1 MNPFFEQVVKIYRE
15 MSLYKKIA
23 LGALIIVTISAFIT
37 MFVWANKTE
46 FQPAYT
52 ELSEED
58 ASAIVSKLKENKT
71 PYKLRDGGKTILV
84 PEPQVYEIR
93 LDLAKEGI
101 PKASGVGYEIF
112 DKTDFGTTE
121 FVQKVNK
128 LRAIQGE
135 LARTIRAFEEVKDA
149 KVMIVLPKDS
159 VFVEETKKPSASILL
174 ELKSDLDDE
183 KVSAIAHLVSS
194 AIEDLTPEL
203 VTIVD
208 TTGRIL
214 FEAKTMAQKKEQNEQ
229 QKVQEIAETQYKYKE
244 RYETELA
251 DRIQTMLERIVGK
264 DKAIVRVVSEMDFTT
279 SSTNEEIYDPLE
291 RNNTFIRSKKLLTE
305 AARKGSEDKGTP
317 SSVNPITNEDP
328 KAEKN
333 VEEVKK
339 SDDTVNYEISRRV
352 SETIKPMAVIKRVSV
367 AAVIDGKYEYKT
379 DESGNRVKNYVP
391 RSEDEMKQF
400 SDVVG
405 KAVGYNEEREDQV
418 SVESFPFASI
428 DEMGKDDADVKGWR
442 FVQKEYGRTIA
453 NVLLII
459 LLFLFVIRPIIK
471 TAKDIQTSVEQAAL
485 PQPDP
490 KELLEQI
497 VKEEEEASEPSFVE
511 LDPQEQKEIL
521 SAMPPEDRDKFIASL
536 PYADREA
543 YLDSIKI
550 SEKALY
556 LAKSD
561 IERSANIIKAWLTEA
576 EAKPNE
582 NR

>member
-1 MNPFFEQVVKIYRE
+1 MNPFFEQVVKIYKE

-23 LGALIIVTISAFIT
+23 LGSLILITIAAFIT

-46 FQPAYT
+46 FQAAYT
-52 ELSEED
+52 DLSEED
-58 ASAIVSKLKENKT
+58 ASSIVSKFKENKI
-71 PYKLRDGGKTILV
+71 PYKLKDGGKTILV
-84 PEPQVYEIR
+84 PEAQVYEVR
-93 LDLAKEGI
+93 LSLAKEGI
-101 PKASGVGYEIF
+101 PKAYGVGYEIF

-214 FEAKTMAQKKEQNEQ
+214 FEAKTMAQKKEQKEQ

-279 SSTNEEIYDPLE
+279 SSTSEEIYDPLE
-291 RNNTFIRSKKLLTE
+291 RNNTFIRSKKTLTE

-333 VEEVKK
+333 VEEIKK

-352 SETIKPMAVIKRVSV
+352 SESIKPMSVIKRVSV

-379 DESGNRVKNYVP
+379 DESGNRVKTYVP
-391 RSEDEMKQF
+391 RSEEEMTQF
-400 SDVVG
+400 KDVVG

-428 DEMGKDDADVKGWR
+428 DEMGEDESELKGWR

-453 NVLLII
+453 NLLLVI

-471 TAKDIQTSVEQAAL
+471 TAKDIQASAEQAAL
-485 PQPDP
+485 PQPDE
-490 KELLEQI
+490 KALLEQAA
-497 VKEEEEASEPSFVE
+497 KEEEE
-511 LDPQEQKEIL
+511 
-521 SAMPPEDRDKFIASL
+521 
-536 PYADREA
+536 
-543 YLDSIKI
+543 
-550 SEKALY
+550 
-556 LAKSD
+556 
-561 IERSANIIKAWLTEA
+561 
-576 EAKPNE
+576 
-582 NR
+582 

>member
-1 MNPFFEQVVKIYRE
+1 MNPFFEQVVKIYKE

-23 LGALIIVTISAFIT
+23 LGSLILITIAAFIT

-46 FQPAYT
+46 FQAAYT
-52 ELSEED
+52 DLSEED
-58 ASAIVSKLKENKT
+58 ASSIVSKFKENKI
-71 PYKLRDGGKTILV
+71 PYKLKDGGKTILV
-84 PEPQVYEIR
+84 PEAQVYEVR
-93 LDLAKEGI
+93 LSLAKEGI
-101 PKASGVGYEIF
+101 PKAYGVGYEIF

-214 FEAKTMAQKKEQNEQ
+214 FEAKTMAQKKEQKEQ

-279 SSTNEEIYDPLE
+279 SSTSEEIYDPLE
-291 RNNTFIRSKKLLTE
+291 RNNTFIRSKKTLTE

-333 VEEVKK
+333 VEEIKK

-352 SETIKPMAVIKRVSV
+352 SESIKPMSVIKRVSV

-379 DESGNRVKNYVP
+379 DDSGNRVKTYVP
-391 RSEDEMKQF
+391 RSEEEMTQF
-400 SDVVG
+400 KDVVG

-428 DEMGKDDADVKGWR
+428 DEMGEDESELKGWR

-453 NVLLII
+453 NLLLVI

-471 TAKDIQTSVEQAAL
+471 TAKDIQASAEQAAL
-485 PQPDP
+485 PQPDE
-490 KELLEQI
+490 KALLEQAA
-497 VKEEEEASEPSFVE
+497 KEEEEEREPSFVE

-521 SAMPPEDRDKFIASL
+521 SAMSPEERDNFIASL
-536 PYADREA
+536 PYADREE
-543 YLDSIKI
+543 YLNSIKI
-550 SEKALY
+550 TEKAFY

-561 IERSANIIKAWLTEA
+561 IERSANIIKAWLTEPV
-576 EAKPNE
+576 EEKKDQT
-582 NR
+582 

>member
-1 MNPFFEQVVKIYRE
+1 MNPFFEQVIKIYKE

-23 LGALIIVTISAFIT
+23 LGSLVLITVSAFIT

-46 FQPAYT
+46 FQAAYT

-58 ASAIVSKLKENKT
+58 ASTIVAKLKENKI
-71 PYKLRDGGKTILV
+71 PYKLKDGGKTILV
-84 PEPQVYEIR
+84 PEPQVYEVR

-121 FVQKVNK
+121 FVQKINK

-174 ELKSDLDDE
+174 ELQSDLDDE
-183 KVSAIAHLVSS
+183 KVSAIAHLVAS

-214 FEAKTMAQKKEQNEQ
+214 FEAKTMAQKKEQKEQ

-251 DRIQTMLERIVGK
+251 ERIQTMLERIVGK

-279 SSTNEEIYDPLE
+279 SSTSEEIYDPLE
-291 RNNTFIRSKKLLTE
+291 RNNTFIRSKKTLTE

-352 SETIKPMAVIKRVSV
+352 SETVKPMAVIKRVSV

-391 RSEDEMKQF
+391 RSEDEMNQF
-400 SDVVG
+400 KDVVG

-428 DEMGKDDADVKGWR
+428 DEMAQAEPDIGGWR
-442 FVQKEYGRTIA
+442 LIQKEYGRTIA

-471 TAKDIQTSVEQAAL
+471 TAKEIQLSVEQAAL

-490 KELLEQI
+490 KELLEQAT
-497 VKEEEEASEPSFVE
+497 KEEEKREPSFIE

-521 SAMPPEDRDKFIASL
+521 NAMSPEERDKFIASL
-536 PYADREA
+536 PYSEREE
-543 YLDSIKI
+543 YLNSIKI
-550 SEKALY
+550 SEKAFY

-561 IERSANIIKAWLTEA
+561 IERSANIIKGWLTEI
-576 EAKPNE
+576 EDKKE
-582 NR
+582 DK

>member
-1 MNPFFEQVVKIYRE
+1 MNPFFEQVVKIYKE

-23 LGALIIVTISAFIT
+23 LGTVILAMTSGFIT
-37 MFVWANKTE
+37 MFVWANKVE
-46 FQPAYT
+46 FKAAYT

-58 ASAIVSKLKENKT
+58 ASTIVSKLKENKT
-71 PYKLRDGGKTILV
+71 PYKLQNGGKTILV
-84 PEPQVYEIR
+84 PEPMVYEVR
-93 LDLAKEGI
+93 LSMAKEGI
-101 PKASGVGYEIF
+101 PKGSGVGYEIF

-174 ELKSDLDDE
+174 ELKADLDDE
-183 KVSAIAHLVSS
+183 KVAAIAHLVSS

-214 FEAKTMAQKKEQNEQ
+214 FEAKTMEEKKAQ
-229 QKVQEIAETQYKYKE
+229 QKVQDLAETQYKYKE
-244 RYETELA
+244 RYEIDLA
-251 DRIQTMLERIVGK
+251 SRIETMLERIVGK

-279 SSTNEEIYDPLE
+279 SSINEEIYDPLE
-291 RNNTFIRSKKLLTE
+291 RNSEFVRSKKELSE
-305 AARKGSEDKGTP
+305 AATKSTADKGTP
-317 SSVNPITNEDP
+317 SSVNPITKEDP
-328 KAEKN
+328 NAPKTLED
-333 VEEVKK
+333 VKK
-339 SDDTVNYEISRRV
+339 TDNTVNYELSRKV
-352 SETIKPMAVIKRVSV
+352 SETVKPMAVIKRVSV

-379 DESGNRVKNYVP
+379 DETGNRIRTYVP
-391 RSEDEMKQF
+391 RSAEEMKQF
-400 SDVVG
+400 TDVVG

-418 SVESFPFASI
+418 SMESFPFASI
-428 DEMGKDDADVKGWR
+428 DEMGKGEPDLKGWR

-471 TAKDIQTSVEQAAL
+471 TAKDIQTSAEQAAL
-485 PQPDP
+485 PQPEP
-490 KELLEQI
+490 KDLLEQPP
-497 VKEEEEASEPSFVE
+497 EEEEPEPSFVE
-511 LDPQEQKEIL
+511 LDPQEQKDIL
-521 SAMPPEDRDKFIASL
+521 SAMSPDERDAFITSL
-536 PYADREA
+536 SSADREV
-543 YLDSIKI
+543 YLSSIKI
-550 SEKALY
+550 SEKAFY

-561 IERSANIIKAWLTEA
+561 IERSANIIKGWLSEV
-576 EAKPNE
+576 EEIKE
-582 NR
+582 ND

>member
-23 LGALIIVTISAFIT
+23 LGVVILAMVSGFIT
-37 MFVWANKTE
+37 MFVWANKVE
-46 FQPAYT
+46 FKAAYT
-52 ELSEED
+52 GLSEED
-58 ASAIVSKLKENKT
+58 ASTIVSKLKENKL
-71 PYKLRDGGKTILV
+71 PYKLQNGGTTILV
-84 PEPQVYEIR
+84 PEAQVYEVR
-93 LDLAKEGI
+93 LSLAKEGI
-101 PKASGVGYEIF
+101 PKGSGVGYEIF

-121 FVQKVNK
+121 FVQKINK

-159 VFVEETKKPSASILL
+159 VFVEEMKKPSASILL
-174 ELKSDLDDE
+174 ELKADLDDE

-214 FEAKTMAQKKEQNEQ
+214 FEAKTMEEKKAQ
-229 QKVQEIAETQYKYKE
+229 QKVQDLAETQYQYKE
-244 RYETELA
+244 RYETDLA
-251 DRIQTMLERIVGK
+251 NRIETMLERIVGK

-279 SSTNEEIYDPLE
+279 SSINEEIYDPLE
-291 RNNTFIRSKKLLTE
+291 RNNEFVRSKKEL
-305 AARKGSEDKGTP
+305 SEDATKSSADKGTP
-317 SSVNPITNEDP
+317 SSVNPITTEDP
-328 KAEKN
+328 NAQKTMEQ
-333 VEEVKK
+333 VKK
-339 SDDTVNYEISRRV
+339 RDNTVNYELSRKV
-352 SETIKPMAVIKRVSV
+352 SETVKPMAVIKRVSV

-379 DESGNRVKNYVP
+379 DETGNRIRTYVP
-391 RSEDEMKQF
+391 RSEEEMKQF
-400 SDVVG
+400 TDVVG

-418 SVESFPFASI
+418 SMESFPFASI
-428 DEMGKDDADVKGWR
+428 DEMGKDEADLKGWR

-485 PQPDP
+485 PEPEP
-490 KELLEQI
+490 KDLLEQPP
-497 VKEEEEASEPSFVE
+497 EEEEPEPSFVE
-511 LDPQEQKEIL
+511 LDSQQQKDIL
-521 SAMPPEDRDKFIASL
+521 NAMSPDERDAFIAAL
-536 PYADREA
+536 PSAEREV
-543 YLDSIKI
+543 YLSSIRI
-550 SEKALY
+550 TEKAFY

-561 IERSANIIKAWLTEA
+561 IERSANIIKGWLTEV
-576 EAKPNE
+576 EEKKE
-582 NR
+582 TEKD

>member
-1 MNPFFEQVVKIYRE
+1 MNPFFEQVVKIYKE

-23 LGALIIVTISAFIT
+23 LGSLILVTIAAFIT

-46 FQPAYT
+46 FQAAYT
-52 ELSEED
+52 DLSEED
-58 ASAIVSKLKENKT
+58 ASSIVSKFKENKI
-71 PYKLRDGGKTILV
+71 PYKLKDGGKIILV
-84 PEPQVYEIR
+84 PEAQVYEVR
-93 LDLAKEGI
+93 LSLAKEGI
-101 PKASGVGYEIF
+101 PKAYGVGYEIF

-214 FEAKTMAQKKEQNEQ
+214 FEAKTMAQKKEQKEQ

-279 SSTNEEIYDPLE
+279 SSTSEEIYDPLE
-291 RNNTFIRSKKLLTE
+291 RNNTFIRSKKTLTE

-333 VEEVKK
+333 VEEIKK

-352 SETIKPMAVIKRVSV
+352 SESIKPMSVIKRVSV

-379 DESGNRVKNYVP
+379 DESGNRVKTYVP
-391 RSEDEMKQF
+391 RSEDEMTQF
-400 SDVVG
+400 KDVVG

-428 DEMGKDDADVKGWR
+428 DEMGQDESELKGWR

-453 NVLLII
+453 NLLLVI

-471 TAKDIQTSVEQAAL
+471 TAKDIQASAEQAAL
-485 PQPDP
+485 PQPDE
-490 KELLEQI
+490 KALLEQAS
-497 VKEEEEASEPSFVE
+497 KEEEEEREPSFVE

-521 SAMPPEDRDKFIASL
+521 SAMSPEERDNFIASL
-536 PYADREA
+536 PYADREE
-543 YLDSIKI
+543 YLNSIKI
-550 SEKALY
+550 TEKAFY

-576 EAKPNE
+576 VEEKKDQK
-582 NR
+582 

>member
-1 MNPFFEQVVKIYRE
+1 MNPFFEQIVKIYKE

-23 LGALIIVTISAFIT
+23 LGTLILVTIAAFIT
-37 MFVWANKTE
+37 MFVWANKVE
-46 FQPAYT
+46 FKAAYT

-58 ASAIVSKLKENKT
+58 ASTIVSKLKENKV
-71 PYKLRDGGKTILV
+71 PYKLQNGGSIILV
-84 PEPQVYEIR
+84 PEANVYDVR
-93 LDLAKEGI
+93 LDLARQGI

-112 DKTDFGTTE
+112 DTTDFGTTE
-121 FVQKVNK
+121 FVQKINK

-174 ELKSDLDDE
+174 ELKSDLDDD

-214 FEAKTMAQKKEQNEQ
+214 FEAKTMEEKKAQ
-229 QKVQEIAETQYKYKE
+229 QKVQDLAETQYKYKE
-244 RYETELA
+244 RYETDLSN
-251 DRIQTMLERIVGK
+251 RIETMLERIVGK

-279 SSTNEEIYDPLE
+279 SSINEELYDPFE
-291 RNNTFIRSKKLLTE
+291 RNTTFVRSKKLMTE
-305 AARKGSEDKGTP
+305 AARKASEDKGTP
-317 SSVNPITNEDP
+317 SSVNPITNEEP
-328 KAEKN
+328 KAENN

-352 SETIKPMAVIKRVSV
+352 SETVKPMAVIKRVSI

-379 DESGNRVKNYVP
+379 DENGNRVRNYVP
-391 RSEDEMKQF
+391 RTEEEMKQF
-400 SDVVG
+400 HDVVG

-428 DEMGKDDADVKGWR
+428 DEMGQDDPELKGWK

-485 PQPDP
+485 PEPDA
-490 KELLEQI
+490 KELLEQAQ
-497 VKEEEEASEPSFVE
+497 KEEEPEPSFIE

-521 SAMPPEDRDKFIASL
+521 NAMSPEERDKFIAGL
-536 PYADREA
+536 PYAEREA
-543 YLDSIKI
+543 YLSSIKI
-550 SEKALY
+550 SEKAFY

-561 IERSANIIKAWLTEA
+561 LERSANIIKGWLTEVQ
-576 EAKPNE
+576 EGNE
-582 NR
+582 K

>member
-1 MNPFFEQVVKIYRE
+1 MNPFFEQVVKIYKE

-23 LGALIIVTISAFIT
+23 LGSLILIMIAGFIT
-37 MFVWANKTE
+37 MFVWANKIE
-46 FQPAYT
+46 FKAAYA

-58 ASAIVSKLKENKT
+58 ASTIVAKLKENKT
-71 PYKLRDGGKTILV
+71 PYKLQNGGKTILV
-84 PEPQVYEIR
+84 PEAQVYDVR
-93 LDLAKEGI
+93 LALAKEGI
-101 PKASGVGYEIF
+101 PKGSGVGYEIF

-121 FVQKVNK
+121 FVQKINK

-174 ELKSDLDDE
+174 ELKSDLEDE
-183 KVSAIAHLVSS
+183 QIAAIAHLVSS

-203 VTIVD
+203 ITIVD

-214 FEAKTMAQKKEQNEQ
+214 FEAKTMEEKKAQKKEQEEQ
-229 QKVQEIAETQYKYKE
+229 DKVKKLADTQYQYKE

-251 DRIQTMLERIVGK
+251 DRIQTMLERVVGK
-264 DKAIVRVVSEMDFTT
+264 DKAIVRVVSDMDFTT
-279 SSTNEEIYDPLE
+279 NSMNEEIYDPLD
-291 RNNTFIRSKKLLTE
+291 RNNTFIRSKKTLTE
-305 AARKGSEDKGTP
+305 AARKASEDKGLP
-317 SSVNPITNEDP
+317 SSVNPITTEEPNAD
-328 KAEKN
+328 KN
-333 VEEVKK
+333 IEEVKK

-379 DESGNRVKNYVP
+379 DESGNRVKTYVP
-391 RSEDEMKQF
+391 RSDEEMKQF

-405 KAVGYNEEREDQV
+405 KAVGFNEDRDDQI

-428 DEMGKDDADVKGWR
+428 DEMGKTEPEIYGWR

-485 PQPDP
+485 PQPDS
-490 KELLEQI
+490 EEQALLAQA
-497 VKEEEEASEPSFVE
+497 EEDAEPEPTFIE
-511 LDPQEQKEIL
+511 LDPQAQKDIL
-521 SAMPPEDRDKFIASL
+521 DAMSQEEKDVFIASL
-536 PYADREA
+536 PSADR
-543 YLDSIKI
+543 D
-550 SEKALY
+550 
-556 LAKSD
+556 
-561 IERSANIIKAWLTEA
+561 
-576 EAKPNE
+576 
-582 NR
+582 

>member
-23 LGALIIVTISAFIT
+23 LGVLILMMTSGFIT
-37 MFVWANKTE
+37 MFVWANKVE
-46 FQPAYT
+46 FKAAYT
-52 ELSEED
+52 GLSEED
-58 ASAIVSKLKENKT
+58 ASTIVSKLKENKI
-71 PYKLRDGGKTILV
+71 PYKLQNGGTTILV
-84 PEPQVYEIR
+84 QEAQVYEVR
-93 LDLAKEGI
+93 LSMAKDGI
-101 PKASGVGYEIF
+101 PKGSGVGYEIF

-174 ELKSDLDDE
+174 ELKADLDDE

-214 FEAKTMAQKKEQNEQ
+214 FEAKTMEEKKAQ
-229 QKVQEIAETQYKYKE
+229 QKIHDLAETQYRYKE
-244 RYETELA
+244 RYETDLA
-251 DRIQTMLERIVGK
+251 NRIETMLERIVGK

-279 SSTNEEIYDPLE
+279 NSVNEEIYDPFE
-291 RNNTFIRSKKLLTE
+291 RNSEFVRSKKDLSE
-305 AARKGSEDKGTP
+305 SARKRTEDKGTP

-328 KAEKN
+328 NAVKN
-333 VEEVKK
+333 IEEVTK
-339 SDDTVNYEISRRV
+339 SDNTVNYELSRRV
-352 SETIKPMAVIKRVSV
+352 SETVKPMAVIKRVSV

-379 DESGNRVKNYVP
+379 DENGNRVKTYVP
-391 RSEDEMKQF
+391 RSEEEMKQF
-400 SDVVG
+400 TDVVG

-418 SVESFPFASI
+418 SMESFPFASI
-428 DEMGKDDADVKGWR
+428 DEMGKDEPGLKGWR

-490 KELLEQI
+490 TELLEQAP
-497 VKEEEEASEPSFVE
+497 EEEEPEPSFVE
-511 LDPQEQKEIL
+511 LDPQSQKDIL
-521 SAMPPEDRDKFIASL
+521 SAMSSEERDAFIAAL
-536 PYADREA
+536 PSADREI
-543 YLDSIKI
+543 YLSSIKV
-550 SEKALY
+550 SEKAFY

-561 IERSANIIKAWLTEA
+561 IDRSANIIKAWLTEV
-576 EAKPNE
+576 EDKKDKDN
-582 NR
+582 N

>member
-214 FEAKTMAQKKEQNEQ
+214 FEAKTMAQKKEQKEQ

-576 EAKPNE
+576 ESKPNE

>member
-1 MNPFFEQVVKIYRE
+1 MNPFFEQVVKIYKE

-23 LGALIIVTISAFIT
+23 LGSLILITIAAFIT

-46 FQPAYT
+46 FQAAYT
-52 ELSEED
+52 DLSEED
-58 ASAIVSKLKENKT
+58 ASSIVSKFKENKI
-71 PYKLRDGGKTILV
+71 PYKLKDGGKTILV
-84 PEPQVYEIR
+84 PEAQVYEVR
-93 LDLAKEGI
+93 LSLAKEGI
-101 PKASGVGYEIF
+101 PKAYGVGYEIF

-121 FVQKVNK
+121 FVQKMNK

-214 FEAKTMAQKKEQNEQ
+214 FEAKTMAQKKEQKEQ

-279 SSTNEEIYDPLE
+279 SSTSEEIYDPLE
-291 RNNTFIRSKKLLTE
+291 RNNTFIRSKKTLTE

-333 VEEVKK
+333 VEEIKK

-352 SETIKPMAVIKRVSV
+352 SESIKPMSVIKRVSV

-379 DESGNRVKNYVP
+379 DESGNRVKTYVP
-391 RSEDEMKQF
+391 RSEEEMTQF
-400 SDVVG
+400 KDVVG

-428 DEMGKDDADVKGWR
+428 DEMGEDESELKGWR

-453 NVLLII
+453 NLLLVI

-471 TAKDIQTSVEQAAL
+471 TAKDIQASAEQAAL
-485 PQPDP
+485 PQPDE
-490 KELLEQI
+490 KALLEQAA
-497 VKEEEEASEPSFVE
+497 KEEEEEREPSFVE

-521 SAMPPEDRDKFIASL
+521 SAMSPEERDNFIASL
-536 PYADREA
+536 PYADREE
-543 YLDSIKI
+543 YLNSIKI
-550 SEKALY
+550 TEKAFY

-561 IERSANIIKAWLTEA
+561 IERSANIIKAWLTEPV
-576 EAKPNE
+576 EEKKDQK
-582 NR
+582 

>member
-1 MNPFFEQVVKIYRE
+1 MNPFFEQIVKIYKE

-23 LGALIIVTISAFIT
+23 LGTLILVTIAAFIT
-37 MFVWANKTE
+37 MFVWANKVE
-46 FQPAYT
+46 FKAAYT

-58 ASAIVSKLKENKT
+58 ASTIVSKLKENKV
-71 PYKLRDGGKTILV
+71 PYKLQNGGSIILV
-84 PEPQVYEIR
+84 PEANVYDVR

-121 FVQKVNK
+121 FVQKINK

-149 KVMIVLPKDS
+149 KVMIVMPKDS

-214 FEAKTMAQKKEQNEQ
+214 FEAKTMEEKKAQ
-229 QKVQEIAETQYKYKE
+229 QKVQDLAETQYKYKE
-244 RYETELA
+244 RYETDLSN
-251 DRIQTMLERIVGK
+251 RIETMLERIVGK

-279 SSTNEEIYDPLE
+279 SSINEELYDPFE
-291 RNNTFIRSKKLLTE
+291 RNTTFVRSKKLMTE
-305 AARKGSEDKGTP
+305 AARKASEDKGTP
-317 SSVNPITNEDP
+317 SSVNPITNEEP
-328 KAEKN
+328 KPENN

-352 SETIKPMAVIKRVSV
+352 SETVKPMAVIKRVSI

-379 DESGNRVKNYVP
+379 DENGNRVRTYVP
-391 RSEDEMKQF
+391 RTEEEMKQF
-400 SDVVG
+400 HDVVG

-428 DEMGKDDADVKGWR
+428 DEMGQDDPELKGWK

-485 PQPDP
+485 PQPDA
-490 KELLEQI
+490 KELLEQAQQ
-497 VKEEEEASEPSFVE
+497 EPEPEPSFIE

-521 SAMPPEDRDKFIASL
+521 NAMSPEERDKFIAAL
-536 PYADREA
+536 PYAEREA
-543 YLDSIKI
+543 YLSSIKI
-550 SEKALY
+550 SEKAFY

-561 IERSANIIKAWLTEA
+561 LERSANIIKGWLTEVQ
-576 EAKPNE
+576 ESNE
-582 NR
+582 R

>member
-1 MNPFFEQVVKIYRE
+1 MNPFFEQVVKIYKE
-15 MSLYKKIA
+15 MSLYRKIA
-23 LGALIIVTISAFIT
+23 LGTIIVAMTAGFIT
-37 MFVWANKTE
+37 MFVWANKVE
-46 FQPAYT
+46 FRAAYA

-58 ASAIVSKLKENKT
+58 ASTIVAKLKENKT
-71 PYKLRDGGKTILV
+71 PYKLKDGGKTILV
-84 PEPQVYEIR
+84 PEAQVYEVR
-93 LDLAKEGI
+93 LSLAKEGI
-101 PKASGVGYEIF
+101 PKGSGVGYEIF

-121 FVQKVNK
+121 FVQKINK

-214 FEAKTMAQKKEQNEQ
+214 FEAKTMAQKKEQKEQ

-244 RYETELA
+244 RYETDLA
-251 DRIQTMLERIVGK
+251 NRIQTMLERIVGK
-264 DKAIVRVVSEMDFTT
+264 DKAIVRVVSEMDFTV

-291 RNNTFIRSKKLLTE
+291 RNNTFVRSKKALTE
-305 AARKGSEDKGTP
+305 AARKATEDKGTP
-317 SSVNPITNEDP
+317 SSVNPITKEDP
-328 KAEKN
+328 NANNKI
-333 VEEVKK
+333 EEVKK

-352 SETIKPMAVIKRVSV
+352 SETVKPMSVIKRVSV

-391 RSEDEMKQF
+391 RSEEEMKQF
-400 SDVVG
+400 QDVVG

-428 DEMGKDDADVKGWR
+428 DEMGKDDSELKGWR

-453 NVLLII
+453 NVMLII

-471 TAKDIQTSVEQAAL
+471 TAKDIQTSAEQAAL

-490 KELLEQI
+490 KELLEQAA
-497 VKEEEEASEPSFVE
+497 KEEEEAEPSFIE
-511 LDPQEQKEIL
+511 LEPQEQREIL
-521 SAMPPEDRDKFIASL
+521 GSMSQEDRDKFIADL

-543 YLDSIKI
+543 YLSSIKI
-550 SEKALY
+550 SEKAFY

-561 IERSANIIKAWLTEA
+561 FDRSANIIKGWLTEI
-576 EAKPNE
+576 EEKKD
-582 NR
+582 